1 MCVSEIKMITEIN
14 TLKVNK
20 NAISV
25 IENILERAKA
35 GEVQSIIA
43 LGVDG
48 EGNCWNQ
55 FGIDSKALILLG
67 ELRLVER
74 DLIDL
79 FLDTRVAPGFESI

>member
-1 MCVSEIKMITEIN
+1 MIAEIN
-14 TLKVNK
+14 TLKVNEY
-20 NAISV
+20 AVSV
-25 IENILERAKA
+25 IEDILKRAKA

-43 LGVDG
+43 LGVDN

-55 FGIDSKALILLG
+55 FGIDSNALILLG

-79 FLDTRVAPGFESI
+79 FLDPRVPAGFEEL